1 MKCYDCGKE
10 LKHSFIEDKHVPYFR
25 NRFYAE
31 QGWVSIVLCADCER
45 DCIGMAMIMDTDF
58 GGE

>member
-1 MKCYDCGKE
+1 MKCHDCKKDVE
-10 LKHSFIEDKHVPYFR
+10 FTVLNQDNTAVFR
-25 NRFYAE
+25 NRFYPE

-45 DCIGMAMIMDTDF
+45 DCIGMAMIMDESF